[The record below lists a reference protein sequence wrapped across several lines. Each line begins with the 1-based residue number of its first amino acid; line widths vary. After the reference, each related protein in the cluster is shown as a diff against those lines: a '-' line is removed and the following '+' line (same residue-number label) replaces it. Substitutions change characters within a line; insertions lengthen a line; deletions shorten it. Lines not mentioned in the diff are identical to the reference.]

1 MSYELIITNQAKEE
15 LSEFKHSGQTV
26 VVKKIE
32 KMLLELQE
40 HPKTGTGK
48 PEQLKYDLS
57 GYWSRRITQEHRMI
71 YKIFE
76 TEIVVEVVSYKGH
89 YE

>member
-1 MSYELIITNQAKEE
+1 MSYELIISGRAKEE
-15 LSEFKHSGQTV
+15 LSEFKHSGQIN
-26 VVKKIE
+26 VVKKIG
-32 KMLLELQE
+32 KLLEELQE

-48 PEQLKYDLS
+48 PEQLKYNLS
-57 GYWSRRITQEHRMI
+57 GYWSRHITQEHRMI